1 MEKFLETLESYLT
14 LLEEKEQ
21 KKIIKR
27 YQNELSLKM
36 KEGMT
41 ETEAVQS
48 LGSLDD
54 IVSQLYEEYHLDKK
68 SIGKKDTIGSKLERV
83 LRSCAKFLADT
94 CAETAYYL
102 NHISSSAWETIFEIL
117 LKVLILGIVISAMKF
132 PFLCI
137 ENLLQYLLNFLFY
150 PFDKVLSVIL
160 NFTTSIIYLLI
171 CITLAIV
178 MFKGYAKK
186 GQLVKEKE
194 KKDKIKIESSNQ
206 ARNYA
211 YILLKVCLYII
222 CIIPMILI
230 TFALLILTVLALFLV
245 YKGISVIGLVVILVG
260 LLFLSIVVTT
270 YITDALDNRNRSHT
284 FAIVVTVIA
293 LISGSILLVDNLMN
307 FHYPETLNQSAF
319 IPHEKTVTLEILKET
334 NLLNLN
340 GELEF
345 FIDNT
350 IDDNVVLV
358 QMEYYDELYDV
369 ALEQSDQDL
378 WLYTVRNNFEIND
391 FHYLYQN
398 VLQDLT
404 NRYIFNYKDLSSVKI
419 IVYGN
424 ENTEKLLTLK

>member
-1 MEKFLETLESYLT
+1 MEKFLETLESHLT
-14 LLEEKEQ
+14 LLEEQEQ

-27 YQNELSLKM
+27 YQNELSSKM
-36 KEGMT
+36 KDGMT
-41 ETEAVQS
+41 ETEAIRS
-48 LGSLDD
+48 LGSMDD

-68 SIGKKDTIGSKLERV
+68 NIGKKDTIGEKLERI

-117 LKVLILGIVISAMKF
+117 LKVLILGIVISVMKF

-150 PFDKVLSVIL
+150 PFDRVLSVIL
-160 NFTTSIIYLLI
+160 SFTTSILYLIL

-186 GQLVKEKE
+186 GHLIKEKE
-194 KKDKIKIESSNQ
+194 KKKKEKVESSEQ

-211 YILLKVCLYII
+211 YVLLKVCLYIV

-230 TFALLILTVLALFLV
+230 IFIFLLLTVLALFLV
-245 YKGISVIGLVVILVG
+245 YKGISIIGLVVLLVG

-270 YITDALDNRNRSHT
+270 SITDALDNRNRSHT
-284 FAIVVTVIA
+284 FALAVTVIA

-307 FHYPETLNQSAF
+307 FHYPENLDQSSF
-319 IPHEKTVTLEILKET
+319 IPHEKTATLEVSNET
-334 NLLNLN
+334 SIMNLN

-345 FIDNT
+345 FTDNS
-350 IDDNVVLV
+350 IEDNVILV
-358 QMEYYDELYDV
+358 QMVYFDELYDV
-369 ALEQSDQDL
+369 EIEQNDQEV
-378 WLYTVRNNFEIND
+378 WIYTMRDSFEAKD

-398 VLQDLT
+398 VFQDLK
-404 NRYIFNYKDLSSVKI
+404 NRFIFNYQDLSSVKI
-419 IVYGN
+419 IVSGN
-424 ENTEKLLTLK
+424 EDTEKLLTLK